1 MCASSST
8 SPFYSTSLEN
18 PRDSGL
24 LEIIGQPCYTSKLRY
39 RSDYISKIKRRGVL
53 HSTNN
58 PNYQYPTIR
67 IPRQYMIP
75 TDEHYICISLVTV
88 ENETTKY
95 RYIHPYELEDAD
107 NQGYHDR
114 NHNSIWYSIQI
125 GDIDGIKR
133 QYMIPTDEH
142 YICISLV
149 TVENETTKYRY
160 IHPYEL
166 EDVDNQGYHD
176 RNHNSIWYS
185 IQSGDIDGIK
195 SFPNLR
201 IVKKKADELKNY
213 GNLQVFNCLNNESS
227 PQLLSIKDT
236 IKEFNLEKAQLAIS
250 IGKKAANTD
259 DTIWI
264 IYHRTTVFS
273 DELIEQFGKE
283 SYVDC
288 TPSGSSSVRFNS
300 AQESDCRVYKYA
312 PKFCYADSNDEIL
325 IFYTNRLQRKKYG
338 ELQVTFEF
346 EGANGKWTAP
356 AVELEVID
364 RMVSFRAPIFPIP
377 IDYATTVNITLT
389 QKNRLLETLKFD
401 YIPRV
406 PHQIPS
412 SSQILSPS
420 SNSMSSMERCSFDE
434 IDNLIRSSHHSATPT
449 ITDSLIVD
457 DATRNIT
464 DKSQNIR
471 FDNIRDQLK
480 IFLERLSRVEQSR
493 STRTISNTDSRPA
506 ASRSVQI
513 KNSSTIWSE
522 RFQVQEGIY
531 HPKLELAIARS

>member
-1 MCASSST
+1 
-8 SPFYSTSLEN
+8 
-18 PRDSGL
+18 
-24 LEIIGQPCYTSKLRY
+24 
-39 RSDYISKIKRRGVL
+39 
-53 HSTNN
+53 
-58 PNYQYPTIR
+58 

-75 TDEHYICISLVTV
+75 TDEHFICISFVTV

-125 GDIDGIKR
+125 GDIDGIK
-133 QYMIPTDEH
+133 
-142 YICISLV
+142 
-149 TVENETTKYRY
+149 
-160 IHPYEL
+160 
-166 EDVDNQGYHD
+166 
-176 RNHNSIWYS
+176 
-185 IQSGDIDGIK
+185 

-227 PQLLSIKDT
+227 SQLLSIKDT

-264 IYHRTTVFS
+264 VYHRTTVFS
-273 DELIEQFGKE
+273 DELIQQFGKE

-288 TPSGSSSVRFNS
+288 APSGSSSVRFNS
-300 AQESDCRVYKYA
+300 PQESDCRVYKYA

-325 IFYTNRLQRKKYG
+325 IFYTNRLQPKKYG

-346 EGANGKWTAP
+346 EGDNGKWTAP

-406 PHQIPS
+406 PHQVHS
-412 SSQILSPS
+412 LQN
-420 SNSMSSMERCSFDE
+420 SNPVVPENS
-434 IDNLIRSSHHSATPT
+434 NK
-449 ITDSLIVD
+449 
-457 DATRNIT
+457 RNISSLYDGNEET
-464 DKSQNIR
+464 
-471 FDNIRDQLK
+471 
-480 IFLERLSRVEQSR
+480 
-493 STRTISNTDSRPA
+493 NTA
-506 ASRSVQI
+506 CGEWGWYNCQ
-513 KNSSTIWSE
+513 
-522 RFQVQEGIY
+522 
-531 HPKLELAIARS
+531 

>member
-1 MCASSST
+1 MCATSS
-8 SPFYSTSLEN
+8 FYSTSFEN

-39 RSDYISKIKRRGVL
+39 RSDYISKTKRRGVL

-125 GDIDGIKR
+125 GDIDGIK
-133 QYMIPTDEH
+133 
-142 YICISLV
+142 
-149 TVENETTKYRY
+149 
-160 IHPYEL
+160 
-166 EDVDNQGYHD
+166 
-176 RNHNSIWYS
+176 
-185 IQSGDIDGIK
+185 

-227 PQLLSIKDT
+227 SQLLYIKDT

-264 IYHRTTVFS
+264 VYHRTTVFS
-273 DELIEQFGKE
+273 DELIQQFGKE

-288 TPSGSSSVRFNS
+288 APSGSSSVRFNS
-300 AQESDCRVYKYA
+300 PQESDCRVYKYA

-325 IFYTNRLQRKKYG
+325 IFYTNRLQPKKYG

-406 PHQIPS
+406 PHQVHS
-412 SSQILSPS
+412 LQN
-420 SNSMSSMERCSFDE
+420 SNPVVPENSNKHSMSSMERCSFDE